1 MGFFGSFSRSP
12 DAISTASKKRDSRC
26 EFWPREPRCKTLF
39 SPLGA
44 DLLKKAP
51 SAGTAAGL
59 ISTST
64 GPVDFFMMRRAF
76 GAALGLT

>member
-12 DAISTASKKRDSRC
+12 DAISAASKKRDSRRVFC
-26 EFWPREPRCKTLF
+26 PREPCCKPLF

-59 ISTST
+59 IFDLHWA
-64 GPVDFFMMRRAF
+64 GGFFMMRRAF
-76 GAALGLT
+76 GAARGST